1 MDKKEIKKGEYL
13 VEICVGT
20 LCYIMGGA
28 DLQLLEDELPEAL
41 RGCVKI
47 KGSQCLELCGKEN
60 KPPIVLIN
68 NEPMFGATVPS
79 IIKRIQHLENERNG
93 ISK

>member
-1 MDKKEIKKGEYL
+1 MDKKEINNGEYL

-28 DLQLLEDELPEAL
+28 ELQLLADELPEAL
-41 RGCVKI
+41 KARVKI
-47 KGSQCLELCGKEN
+47 KGSQCLELCGKGN

-68 NEPMFGATVPS
+68 GEPMFSATVS
-79 IIKRIQHLENERNG
+79 AIIKRIQYLEDKRNA
-93 ISK
+93 ISE